1 MKYEKIK
8 IPADGEKISI
18 KDGKLLIPD
27 NPIIPYI
34 EGDGTGPDIWRA
46 SRLVFDT
53 AVQKAYSGKKE
64 IKWMEVYAG
73 EKAQSLY
80 GAYLPEETL
89 LAIEEHIVAIKGPL
103 TTPVGGGI
111 RSLNVA
117 LRQLLD
123 LYACVRPVKYYSG
136 TPSPVKKPEL
146 VDMVIF
152 RENTEDVYS
161 GIEWPKDSNEVK
173 MLIDFLKN
181 SLQKEVK
188 EDSGIG
194 IKNISESAS
203 KRIMKKALDYAIKNK
218 RKSITIVHKGNIMK
232 YTEGAFKN
240 WAYEVATQEYKDYII
255 LESEITEKPA
265 NGKIVIKDRIADNM
279 FQQVLLKP
287 EEYDVIVTT
296 NLNGDYLSD
305 ALAAQVGGLGMAP
318 GANIGEFHAVFEA
331 THGSA
336 PKYANQDKVNPSSLI
351 LSGAMLLEY
360 IGWDEAANLIKNGIE
375 KTIQSKVVTYDLAR
389 QIEGAKEVKC
399 SEFAKEICKNM
410 LT

>member
-8 IPADGEKISI
+8 IPANGEKISI

-27 NPIIPYI
+27 KPIIPYI

-53 AVQKAYSGKKE
+53 AIQKAYNGKRE

-73 EKAQSLY
+73 EKAQNLY

-89 LAIEEHIVAIKGPL
+89 LAIEEYIVAIKGPL

-146 VDMVIF
+146 VDMVVF

-181 SLQKEVK
+181 SLQKEIK

-265 NGKIVIKDRIADNM
+265 DGKIVIKDRIADNM

-351 LSGAMLLEY
+351 LSGVMMLEY
-360 IGWDEAANLIKNGIE
+360 IGWNEAASIIKNAIE

-410 LT
+410 